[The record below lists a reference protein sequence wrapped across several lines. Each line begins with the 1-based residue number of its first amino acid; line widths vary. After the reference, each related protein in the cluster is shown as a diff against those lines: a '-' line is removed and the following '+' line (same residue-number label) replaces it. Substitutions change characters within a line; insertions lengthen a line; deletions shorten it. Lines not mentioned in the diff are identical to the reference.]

1 MSDVV
6 VFDEYREAIR
16 SITNNSVTFISGE
29 AGSGKS
35 TFIHY
40 IRNIVKNS
48 LLLAPTGLAAV
59 NIGGRTIHSF
69 FKFPPTFLI
78 ESDIVRL
85 KADVC
90 SYLRSTNLIIIDE
103 ISMVSSNL
111 LDAVDS
117 TLRLSMGV
125 DAPFG
130 GIPLLVV
137 GDLCQLAPIVGND
150 RVVVEAYMELYDS
163 EYFFDSNVMHEVIAK
178 DDFKLIMLK
187 KVMRQKDDRFVKI
200 LSAIRNDRKSNIAI
214 DILNKVCNF
223 ETISPDEYV
232 QITPYNE
239 VSNNTNNRKL
249 MAIESDLKVYYGSV
263 EGKFNKN
270 NFPVDQTLKLKVG
283 AQIMVCKNLSPTIVN
298 GSIGVVRSMES
309 NYIIVDLFD
318 GQHNIKIEFAK
329 WDEYGLGKSYNAE
342 GQGQYSNGIVGSY
355 RQLPI
360 KLAWSMT
367 IHKAQG
373 ATIQNLYIDMNKGA
387 FATGMLYVALSR
399 ATQLDTL
406 ILSKPLNYEDVLI
419 DDRVLSFYKKFGV
432 GV

>member
-1 MSDVV
+1 MSEVV
-6 VFDEYREAIR
+6 IFDEYRQAIK
-16 SITNNSVTFISGE
+16 SITQNAVTFVSGE

-35 TFIHY
+35 TFIKY
-40 IRNIVKNS
+40 IRDLVPNS

-69 FKFPPTFLI
+69 FKFPPSFLT

-85 KADVC
+85 KPDVC
-90 SYLRSTNLIIIDE
+90 KFLRMTNLIIIDE

-117 TLRLSMGV
+117 SLRLSMNQNV
-125 DAPFG
+125 PFG
-130 GIPLLVV
+130 GIPVLVV

-150 RVVVEAYMELYDS
+150 RVVMDAYMEMYDS
-163 EYFFDSNVMHEVIAK
+163 EYFFDSSVIHEVIEK
-178 DDFKLIMLK
+178 DEFELIMLK
-187 KVMRQKDDRFVKI
+187 KVMRQKDNRFVKV
-200 LSAIRNDRKSNIAI
+200 LSAIRRDYKSDIAI
-214 DILNKVCNF
+214 DILNKVCRY
-223 ETISPDEYV
+223 EHVAPDNYV

-239 VSNNTNNRKL
+239 ISNATNNRKL
-249 MAIESDLKVYYGSV
+249 AEIDSELKTYYGIV

-270 NFPVDQTLKLKVG
+270 NFPVDQALKLKVG
-283 AQIMVCKNLSPTIVN
+283 AQIMVCKNLSLTIVN
-298 GSIGVVRSMES
+298 GSIGKITELHS

-318 GQHNIKIEFAK
+318 GQKNIKIDLAK
-329 WDEYGLGKSYNAE
+329 WDEFGLSKSYH
-342 GQGQYSNGIVGSY
+342 NGESKYENGVVGSY

-367 IHKAQG
+367 IHKSQG
-373 ATIQNLYIDMNKGA
+373 ATIENLYIDMSKGA

-399 ATQLDTL
+399 ATTLDKL
-406 ILSKPLNYEDVLI
+406 ILSKPLEYEDVLV
-419 DDRVLSFYKKFGV
+419 DDRVVDFYKKFGV

>member
-1 MSDVV
+1 MEEVV
-6 VFDEYREAIR
+6 VFDEYKEAIQ
-16 SITNNSVTFISGE
+16 SILTNSVTFVSGE

-40 IRNIVKNS
+40 IRNLVENS

-69 FKFPPTFLI
+69 FKFPPSFLT
-78 ESDIVRL
+78 ESDIMRL

-90 SYLRSTNLIIIDE
+90 KYLRSTNLIIFDE

-111 LDAVDS
+111 IDAVDS
-117 TLRLSMGV
+117 SLRLSMNV

-130 GIPLLVV
+130 GIPVLIV
-137 GDLCQLAPIVGND
+137 GDLCQLSPIVGND
-150 RVVVEAYMELYDS
+150 RVVIEAYMELYDS
-163 EYFFDSNVMHEVIAK
+163 EYFFDSNVMKEVIKK
-178 DDFKLIMLK
+178 DDFNLIMLK
-187 KVMRQKDDRFVKI
+187 KVMRQKDTRFVKV
-200 LSAIRNDRKSNIAI
+200 LSAIRRDHKSNIAI
-214 DILNKVCNF
+214 DILNKVCKF
-223 ETISPDEYV
+223 AHVVPDEYV

-239 VSNNTNNRKL
+239 VSNATNNRKL
-249 MAIESDLKVYYGSV
+249 AAIDSELQTFYGMV

-298 GSIGVVRSMES
+298 GSIGIVKEMFKS
-309 NYIIVDLFD
+309 YIIVDLYD
-318 GQHNIKIEFAK
+318 GQKDVKIETAK
-329 WDEYGLGKSYNAE
+329 WDEFGLTKSYD
-342 GQGQYSNGIVGSY
+342 GSGDGKYSNGIVGSY

-367 IHKAQG
+367 IHKSQG
-373 ATIQNLYIDMNKGA
+373 ATIQNLYIDMSKGA

-399 ATQLDTL
+399 ATTIDKL
-406 ILSKPLNYEDVLI
+406 ILSKPLEYEDVMV
-419 DDRVLSFYKKFGV
+419 DDRVVNFYKSFGV